1 MTKDRLYSLDE
12 IMELLVS
19 MQWKHDHA
27 GYAYIKRSHAVLW
40 FTERRVIQASE
51 LVHHKNENKAD
62 DRPENLEVLTKSEHA
77 RLHYD
82 EKLGAANKRPKKHS
96 DEHKER
102 LRQKMLGNTFARDAG
117 YQYSAEKRAR
127 ISEQMK
133 EIWRRRKAAKAAEQ
147 PVVH

>member
-27 GYAYIKRSHAVLW
+27 GYAYIKRSHAVIW
-40 FTERRVIQASE
+40 FTERRVVQANE

-77 RLHYD
+77 RLHWS
-82 EKLGAANKRPKKHS
+82 EKIGPKNLHKKPLRHT

-102 LRQKMLGNTFARDAG
+102 LRQQMQGNQFRAG
-117 YQYSAEKRAR
+117 CTYTAEERERRSA
-127 ISEQMK
+127 QMK
-133 EIWRRRKAAKAAEQ
+133 EVWRRRKAAQAAEQ